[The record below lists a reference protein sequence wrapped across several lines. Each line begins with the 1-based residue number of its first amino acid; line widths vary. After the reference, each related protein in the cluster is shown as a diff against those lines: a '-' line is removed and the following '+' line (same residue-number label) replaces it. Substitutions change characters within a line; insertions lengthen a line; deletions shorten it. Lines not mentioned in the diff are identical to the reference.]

1 MTTIS
6 ICNNH
11 KDDIQHNDSQ
21 QTDTWYNR
29 EGKPLM
35 FKPTNF
41 ANVNESLDA
50 KTA

>member
-6 ICNNH
+6 IRNNQ
-11 KDDIQHNDSQ
+11 KEDIQHNDSQ
-21 QTDTWYNR
+21 QIDTRYNR

-35 FKPTNF
+35 FKPTNI

-50 KTA
+50 

>member
-6 ICNNH
+6 IRNNQ

-21 QTDTWYNR
+21 LTDTRYNR
-29 EGKPLM
+29 EGKLLM
-35 FKPTNF
+35 FKPTNI
-41 ANVNESLDA
+41 ANVNVALDA